1 MTQLSQNAAGS
12 IFIYI
17 LFITLTMALVKYNEE
32 QAPPPPKV
40 HEYNYSF
47 IVVRQVQQKD
57 ALSAVITSKIQAEVE
72 SKYKRLHPK
81 IS

>member
-32 QAPPPPKV
+32 QAPPQKV
-40 HEYNYSF
+40 HGYDYSF
-47 IVVRQVQQKD
+47 IVVRKVQQKD
-57 ALSAVITSKIQAEVE
+57 ALSAVIASKIQAEVE